1 MSKQTQNKKAGLY
14 YRLSQEDERAGESL
28 SIENQKKILEKY
40 AHENGFEIID
50 EYIDDG
56 WSGTNFN
63 RPGVQRL
70 LEDAKNGRIN
80 AIIVKDLSRFG
91 RNYIEVGQYTDYL
104 FPTYNIRFIAVG
116 DNVDSAMTESSGMDM
131 TPIMNVFNE
140 WHAANTSKKIRAV
153 IEANAKEGIYR
164 CSYAPYGYI
173 KGDDEKRLPV
183 IDSEAAANVRRIFE
197 MRASGVSPNRIAQ
210 TFNDEGILPPAD
222 YKEAKYGIPNTRKTH
237 HLWSATAIKQIVTNP
252 TYPGHLVQMRT
263 TNVSYKNKKQIK
275 RDPEDMVWV
284 YNTHEAIVNQELWD
298 KCREMEASVSQGK
311 KNKTGYVNPLSGL
324 VYCADCGNKMYIKYN
339 NTRHKRGGER
349 TYYRENFTCGAYS
362 KFGER
367 ACTSHYI
374 QIKILNQIVLADI
387 RSKMNLV
394 LTDEKRAREEFISRN
409 EKQNTAETNADKR
422 KLTQSR
428 RRLAEL
434 DKLIGSVY
442 EDKVLGKIPEEVCI
456 NLLQKY
462 QNEKK
467 SLTETVTALEKKAQT
482 IRDDASNADEFIRRL
497 KAYMEV
503 PELTREMCM
512 ELIEFITVDECPGK
526 YSKAPREIHIYYKLI
541 DKKSSAEQIALWG
554 TNENEKV

>member
-1 MSKQTQNKKAGLY
+1 MSKQIQNRKAGLY

-40 AHENGFEIID
+40 ARENGFEIID

-80 AIIVKDLSRFG
+80 TIIVKDLSRFG

-116 DNVDSAMTESSGMDM
+116 DNVDSAVTENTGMDM

-164 CSYAPYGYI
+164 CTYAPYGYI
-173 KGDDEKRLPV
+173 KGTDAKRLPV
-183 IDSEAAANVRRIFE
+183 IDPEAAAYVRRIFE
-197 MRASGVSPNRIAQ
+197 MRASGISPNRIAQ
-210 TFNDEGILPPAD
+210 TFNDESILPPAD
-222 YKEAKYGIPNTRKTH
+222 YKEAKFGIPNTRKSH
-237 HLWSATAIKQIVTNP
+237 HLWSSAVVKQIVTNP
-252 TYPGHLVQMRT
+252 IYLGHLVQQKT
-263 TNVSYKNKKQIK
+263 KKISYKNKKIVK
-275 RDPEDMVWV
+275 NDPEDMVWV
-284 YNTHEAIVNQELWD
+284 YGTHEPIVTQELWD

-324 VYCADCGNKMYIKYN
+324 VYCADCGNKMYIKFN
-339 NTRHKRGGER
+339 NTRHQRGGDR
-349 TYYRENFTCGAYS
+349 IYYRENFSCGAYS

-374 QIKILNQIVLADI
+374 QIKILSQLVLADI

-394 LTDEKRAREEFISRN
+394 LADEKRARAEFLSRS
-409 EKQNTAETNADKR
+409 EQQNAAEANADRR
-422 KLTQSR
+422 KLTQST

-456 NLLQKY
+456 GLLEKY
-462 QNEKK
+462 QSEKTA
-467 SLTETVTALEKKAQT
+467 LTETVAVLERKEQT
-482 IRDDASNADEFIRRL
+482 IRDDAANADEFIRRL
-497 KAYMEV
+497 KAYMEI
-503 PELTREMCM
+503 PELTRQMCL
-512 ELIEFITVDECPGK
+512 ELIEFITVDKCPGK

-541 DKKSSAEQIALWG
+541 DKKSSAEQKQMWE
-554 TNENEKV
+554 TNENL

>member
-1 MSKQTQNKKAGLY
+1 MSKQIQNRKAGLY

-40 AHENGFEIID
+40 ARENGFEIID

-80 AIIVKDLSRFG
+80 TIIVKDLSRFG

-116 DNVDSAMTESSGMDM
+116 DNVDSAVAENTGMDM

-164 CSYAPYGYI
+164 CTYAPYGYI
-173 KGDDEKRLPV
+173 KGTDAKRLPV
-183 IDSEAAANVRRIFE
+183 IDPEAAAYVRRIFE
-197 MRASGVSPNRIAQ
+197 MRASGISPNHIAQ

-222 YKEAKYGIPNTRKTH
+222 YKEAKFGIPNTRKSH
-237 HLWSATAIKQIVTNP
+237 HLWSSAVVKQIVTNP
-252 TYPGHLVQMRT
+252 IYLGHLVQQKT
-263 TNVSYKNKKQIK
+263 KKISYKNKKIVK
-275 RDPEDMVWV
+275 NDPEDMVWV
-284 YNTHEAIVNQELWD
+284 YGTHEPIVTQELWD

-311 KNKTGYVNPLSGL
+311 KDKTGYVNPLSGL
-324 VYCADCGNKMYIKYN
+324 VYCADCGNKMYIKFN
-339 NTRHKRGGER
+339 NTRHQRGGDR
-349 TYYRENFTCGAYS
+349 IYYRENFSCGAYS

-374 QIKILNQIVLADI
+374 QIKILSQLVLADI

-394 LTDEKRAREEFISRN
+394 LADEKRARAEFLSRS
-409 EKQNTAETNADKR
+409 EQQNAAEANADRR
-422 KLTQSR
+422 KLTQST

-456 NLLQKY
+456 GLLEKY
-462 QNEKK
+462 QSEKTV
-467 SLTETVTALEKKAQT
+467 LTETVAALERKAQT
-482 IRDDASNADEFIRRL
+482 VRDDAANADEFIRRL
-497 KAYMEV
+497 KTYMEI
-503 PELTREMCM
+503 PELTRQMCL
-512 ELIEFITVDECPGK
+512 ELIEFITVDKCPGK

-541 DKKSSAEQIALWG
+541 DKKSSAEQKQMWE
-554 TNENEKV
+554 TNESM